1 MKNNVITIMKKEFAR
16 FFGDKR
22 MVFTSVL
29 LPGIIIYAMYSF
41 MGQGMSE
48 QFDTSD
54 KTYNVSIAN
63 LPASM
68 EMITDIDKMNVTDIK
83 DADVEEAKEDLTNE
97 TTDLVIVF
105 PENFDEKMIPY
116 DASKATEAAPNI
128 EVYLNSAST
137 TSSAAYSMFESVAD
151 QVESSMANKFDVN
164 AGDKEYDVATDEDQM
179 AQFFAMLMPMLIM
192 MFLFSGCLGIA
203 AESIAGEKER
213 GTIATLLVTPMKR
226 NQLALGKML
235 SLSVMG
241 ILSGLS
247 SFVGIML
254 SLPKMVQGMGEDASI
269 SNVYQPSD
277 YVLLLFVILTATLLM
292 VGLISIISALA
303 KTIKEASTAVM
314 PLMIIVMVLA
324 ISTMMGKGT
333 PTEFYWYLIPLY
345 NNVQCLS
352 GIFSMDFNIVNI
364 VITVVSDVIY
374 AGVLVGVLSKLF
386 NSERI
391 MYTQ

>member
-1 MKNNVITIMKKEFAR
+1 MKKEFAR

-226 NQLALGKML
+226 SQLALGKML

-364 VITVVSDVIY
+364 VITVVFDVIY

>member
-1 MKNNVITIMKKEFAR
+1 MKNNVLTIMKKEFAR

-29 LPGIIIYAMYSF
+29 LPGLIIYAMYTF

-63 LPASM
+63 LPDSM
-68 EMITDIDKMNVTDIK
+68 GMIADMDKIKVTDIK
-83 DADVEEAKEDLTNE
+83 EADVEDAKEELADE
-97 TTDLVIVF
+97 KSDLVIVF
-105 PENFDEKMIPY
+105 PEDFDEKMIPY

-128 EVYLNSAST
+128 EVYMNSAST
-137 TSSAAYSMFESVAD
+137 TSSAAYSMFGSIAD
-151 QVESSMANKFDVN
+151 QVESSMANKFDIN
-164 AGDKEYDVATDEDQM
+164 AADKEYDVATDEDQM
-179 AQFFAMLMPMLIM
+179 ARLFSMLMPMLIM

-203 AESIAGEKER
+203 SESIAGEKER

-226 NQLALGKML
+226 GQLALGKML
-235 SLSVMG
+235 SLSVIG

-247 SFVGIML
+247 SFVGIIL
-254 SLPKMVQGMGEDASI
+254 SLPKMVQGMGENASI

-314 PLMIIVMVLA
+314 PLMIVVMVLS

-333 PTEFYWYLIPLY
+333 PGEFYWYLIPLY

-364 VITVVSDVIY
+364 IITVVSDVVYSGI
-374 AGVLVGVLSKLF
+374 LVGVLAKLF

>member
-226 NQLALGKML
+226 SQLALGKML

-324 ISTMMGKGT
+324 LSTMMGKGT

-364 VITVVSDVIY
+364 VITVVFDVIY

>member
-1 MKNNVITIMKKEFAR
+1 MKKEFAR